1 MLMTYSKAGITNLPG
16 PQELEHRNK
25 EILASSKSSGS
36 PSPNR
41 SNSPDA
47 GIDSAVKGQGMLS
60 EYFAQSSSKLDVMNN
75 LNKSKYQVY
84 LKTQRVVSGHQFR
97 GNSRTKHGPLLS
109 SGGQRISQR

>member
-1 MLMTYSKAGITNLPG
+1 MTYSKAGITNLPG
-16 PQELEHRNK
+16 PQELEQRNK

-47 GIDSAVKGQGMLS
+47 NMDSAVKGQGMLS
-60 EYFAQSSSKLDVMNN
+60 EYFAQSSGKLDVMSNM
-75 LNKSKYQVY
+75 NKGNKYQVY

-109 SGGQRISQR
+109 SSGQRASYR